1 MTYNVFSGTLNPTHS
16 RLGTFHFRILQ
27 NSNFSDVTDF
37 YSDHN
42 FRIVTQHEEQG

>member
-1 MTYNVFSGTLNPTHS
+1 MSPNRQADQLLVC
-16 RLGTFHFRILQ
+16 LGTFHFRILQ